1 MKLHTIL
8 FGIILAMAGAT
19 RADPIAAETS
29 TSPSRAPFTQI
40 GMTLGIGGGVTN
52 FTGSEMSSAVDV
64 GGSWE
69 VRSTIGTRL
78 FLAGELAYVGSRR
91 NISMPGV
98 TTANADKPHVFA
110 HGLEGALRA
119 QYPWVTGSWLI
130 EPFAFGGLGWT
141 HLGIDGIVPSGSA
154 LRTSDDILVVPF
166 GAGVSAIWNN
176 IFVEGRFTY
185 RAAFN
190 EDLLATADGTPASM
204 GNWGA
209 GALVGYEF

>member
-8 FGIILAMAGAT
+8 FGIVLAAAGAT
-19 RADPIAAETS
+19 RADPIAAEAS

-40 GMTLGIGGGVTN
+40 GITLGIGGGLTN
-52 FTGSEMSSAVDV
+52 FTGSDMNSVVDV

-78 FLAGELAYVGSRR
+78 FLAGEFAYVGSRR
-91 NISMPGV
+91 NLSMPGV
-98 TTANADKPHVFA
+98 TGAADKPHIFS

-119 QYPWVTGSWLI
+119 QYPYLTGSWLI

-141 HLGIDGIVPSGSA
+141 HLGVDGSVPAASA

-166 GAGVSAIWNN
+166 GAGLSAVWNN
-176 IFVEGRFTY
+176 IFMEGRFTW
-185 RAAFN
+185 RATFN
-190 EDLLATADGTPASM
+190 EDLLAKADGTAAGM
-204 GNWGA
+204 GSWGV

>member
-1 MKLHTIL
+1 MKLHTVL
-8 FGIILAMAGAT
+8 FGIVLAVAGAA

-40 GMTLGIGGGVTN
+40 GISLGIGGGLTN
-52 FTGSEMSSAVDV
+52 FTGSEMNSAVDL

-91 NISMPGV
+91 NVSMPGV
-98 TTANADKPHVFA
+98 TGAADKPHVFA

-119 QYPWVTGSWLI
+119 QLPYLTGSWLV
-130 EPFAFGGLGWT
+130 EPFVFGGLGWT
-141 HLGIDGIVPSGSA
+141 HMGVDGSVPAGSA
-154 LRTSDDILVVPF
+154 LRTSDDVLVVPF
-166 GAGVSAIWNN
+166 GAGISAGWNN
-176 IFVEGRFTY
+176 VFLEGRFTY
-185 RAAFN
+185 RATFN
-190 EDLLATADGTPASM
+190 EDLLARADGTAADM
-204 GNWGA
+204 GNWGI

>member
-1 MKLHTIL
+1 MKLHSIL
-8 FGIILAMAGAT
+8 FGIILAAAGAA

-40 GMTLGIGGGVTN
+40 GITLGIGGGVTN
-52 FTGSEMSSAVDV
+52 FTGSDMNAAVDL

-91 NISMPGV
+91 NVSMPGV
-98 TTANADKPHVFA
+98 TGAADKPHVFA
-110 HGLEGALRA
+110 HGMEGALRA
-119 QYPWVTGSWLI
+119 QYPYLTGSWLI

-141 HLGIDGIVPSGSA
+141 HMRVDGAVPAGSA

-166 GAGVSAIWNN
+166 GAGLSVIWNN
-176 IFVEGRFTY
+176 VFIESRFTY
-185 RAAFN
+185 RATFN
-190 EDLLATADGTPASM
+190 EDLLARADGTAAGM
-204 GNWGA
+204 GNWGV